1 MVKNKGKIKTRPSL
15 SCFFFSDW
23 ASFLT
28 THWVALG
35 NGNSFLLL
43 HCGLFARAVISVPM
57 DKPALPWAT
66 VSGKTQS
73 PPPWSRL
80 CGLQEN
86 TGSAGESLPSC
97 LIPFLLVSPWCSQGC
112 FSHFFPHCGAEFNPY
127 VVFTEA
133 PSAWMRVSVVPW
145 DGAIGAIWSQLCPAQ
160 GRPGLTSQGWPCSSP
175 LPMPPH
181 RFLLCPPGVY
191 AKQVFSFLAKFI
203 NWFSFALSD
212 LQRVSSLVLDCWCQE
227 IHRAPH
233 VHSAAG
239 PSLWRR
245 VVYVVCT
252 LLFLFP
258 I

>member
-1 MVKNKGKIKTRPSL
+1 MGVVFSCSTVGYLQGLQSL
-15 SCFFFSDW
+15 YQW
-23 ASFLT
+23 I
-28 THWVALG
+28 
-35 NGNSFLLL
+35 NLLL
-43 HCGLFARAVISVPM
+43 HGPQFQEKL
-57 DKPALPWAT
+57 
-66 VSGKTQS
+66 S
-73 PPPWSRL
+73 PPPWSLL
-80 CGLQEN
+80 CGLQGN

-133 PSAWMRVSVVPW
+133 PLAWMRVSVVPW
-145 DGAIGAIWSQLCPAQ
+145 DGAIGAIWSQLCRAQ

-191 AKQVFSFLAKFI
+191 AKQVFSFLGKFI

-245 VVYVVCT
+245 VVYVLCT